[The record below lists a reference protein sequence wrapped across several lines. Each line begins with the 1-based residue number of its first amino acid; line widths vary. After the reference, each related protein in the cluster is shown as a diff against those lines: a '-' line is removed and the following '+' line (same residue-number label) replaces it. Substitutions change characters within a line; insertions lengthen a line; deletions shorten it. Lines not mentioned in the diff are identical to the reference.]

1 MIRGNMLGIWGGTVK
16 AVISV
21 DQNGFVILRRDEA
34 SFSYWILT
42 EDKMVEV
49 KGHLKVT
56 SG

>member
-56 SG
+56 CG